1 MMMLLGDDPSEFAGN
16 AYDHERAERLA
27 VVGEYALGIAHDF
40 NNVLMVVLANA
51 SLLEMQYAS
60 ESETPDELRDIVSS
74 AQRGNEM
81 IQRLIRYVRQEPLS
95 VPLIPADAAI
105 ASLCRQVRALMPK
118 NIRLDVQ
125 CTDVPFL
132 IRAEVSQ
139 IEEIVL
145 NLATNARDA
154 MPDGGTIQLKVSVA
168 EHDFVPAATPG
179 AHSGPFVT
187 IEVTDNGCGLD
198 DATRRRMFEPFF
210 STKRAGKGLGLG
222 LSMTRSLIHQ
232 LNGHIDVRTEPGIG
246 TTVSVMLPVVLASA
260 A

>member
-1 MMMLLGDDPSEFAGN
+1 MMLPGDGPSEYAPT
-16 AYDHERAERLA
+16 ADEHERAQRLA
-27 VVGEYALGIAHDF
+27 IVGEYALGIAHDF

-51 SLLEMQYAS
+51 SVLEMQYAS
-60 ESETPDELRDIVSS
+60 DSETPDELRDIVSS

-95 VPLIPADAAI
+95 VPLIHADGVI
-105 ASLCRQVRALMPK
+105 ASLSRQVRALMPR
-118 NIRLDVQ
+118 NITLDVQ
-125 CTDVPFL
+125 CAVVPFL

-154 MPDGGTIQLKVSVA
+154 MPEGGTLQLKVSVA
-168 EHDFVPAATPG
+168 EHEFDPAVTTG

-187 IEVTDNGCGLD
+187 IEVTDTGCGLD
-198 DATRRRMFEPFF
+198 DATRHRMFEPFF

-232 LNGHIDVRTEPGIG
+232 LNGHIDVRTESGIG
-246 TTVSVMLPVVLASA
+246 TTVSVMLPVVLANA
-260 A
+260 T